1 MRQIAV
7 IGLSAFGLA
16 LVQSLANEHCRV
28 LAVDIDEHR
37 VNEVRDLADEAAIA
51 DVRDRKALEALRIMD
66 YDAVVLSVGEPL
78 DASLLAVLHL
88 RDLKVTHIIAKAV
101 SENHRRLLLGLGVE
115 EAVFPEADMARR
127 VARTLSNPSI
137 IEAVNLGTDFTLLE
151 VAPPK
156 EFIGL
161 TLAEISER
169 LRNRVSVIAIR
180 DMLRD
185 EMRMNP
191 SPTARITDSDVLV
204 VIGKDPEVRR
214 LTQKI

>member
-7 IGLSAFGLA
+7 MGLSAFGLA
-16 LVQSLANEHCRV
+16 LVESLANERCRV

-101 SENHRRLLLGLGVE
+101 SENHRRLLLKLGVE

-127 VARTLSNPSI
+127 VARTLSNPSV

-169 LRNRVSVIAIR
+169 LRDRVSVIAIR